1 MKVSV
6 IIVTYNSE
14 SVIFDCLSSI
24 RRFND
29 IGQDLEVII
38 VDNSKNNSLQSK
50 LNTYNDDGFLC
61 SYIHN
66 PKNGGFGQG
75 NNIGVKHCSGDI
87 VLFLNPDTILIEPVF
102 GMLASTMKDPS
113 ISLSGFRLVDRDGN
127 DNDSVGLFPQL
138 NYLFI
143 PRRILNFLVIDL
155 NVMTSFI
162 YPWGA
167 ALAIRKNDFIDYG
180 QFDEKMFLCN
190 EEPDLTLRVL
200 EGKTKIIN
208 SKIVHLEGH
217 TTSVHAHRFKAWLES
232 TEYYLNKHGFS
243 YRRFICIFV
252 FRNYSKKLLKRLLG
266 KNFDKERDV
275 HLLLLEELKRIYSE
289 K

>member
-1 MKVSV
+1 MKLSV

-14 SVIFDCLSSI
+14 SVIFDCLNSISS
-24 RRFND
+24 FND
-29 IGQDLEVII
+29 IGQELEVII
-38 VDNSKNNSLQSK
+38 VDNSKIDSLQSK
-50 LNTYNDDGFLC
+50 LNADNNYGFLLR
-61 SYIHN
+61 YTHN

-75 NNIGVKHCSGDI
+75 NNIGVKLCSGDI

-102 GMLASTMKDPS
+102 GTLVSTMKNPS
-113 ISLSGFRLVDRDGN
+113 VSLAGFRLVDRDGN
-127 DNDSVGLFPQL
+127 DNDSVGLLPQL

-155 NVMTSFI
+155 NVMTSFV

-190 EEPDLTLRVL
+190 EEPDLTLRVSK
-200 EGKTKIIN
+200 GNTKIIN
-208 SKIVHLEGH
+208 SRIVHLEGH

-243 YRRFICIFV
+243 YRRFIYTFI
-252 FRNYSKKLLKRLLG
+252 FRNYSKKILKRMLG
-266 KNFDKERDV
+266 RNSDKERNV
-275 HLLLLEELKRIYSE
+275 HILLLEELKRHSE